1 MEKMTGDLYICG
13 FKPWFPAGC
22 PWNQSIYKWETM
34 GKNVDFTGFTIKNQN
49 VDLKM
54 IQVGKLTGEG

>member
-1 MEKMTGDLYICG
+1 
-13 FKPWFPAGC
+13 
-22 PWNQSIYKWETM
+22 M

-49 VDLKM
+49 VDFKM

>member
-1 MEKMTGDLYICG
+1 
-13 FKPWFPAGC
+13 
-22 PWNQSIYKWETM
+22 M

>member
-1 MEKMTGDLYICG
+1 
-13 FKPWFPAGC
+13 
-22 PWNQSIYKWETM
+22 M

-49 VDLKM
+49 VDLEM